1 MKMKKLWNNKNFWE
15 AIGYVSLAL
24 CIFGQVAVGYVY
36 MVAQVAYLIANTW
49 AVIRSFKLDQPRADK
64 VRNIVFLAITV
75 ALIVIKIFG
84 KTS

>member
-1 MKMKKLWNNKNFWE
+1 MKKLWNSKNFWE
-15 AIGYVSLAL
+15 VIGYVSLAL

>member
-1 MKMKKLWNNKNFWE
+1 MKELWNNKNFWE
-15 AIGYVSLAL
+15 IIGYTSLAL
-24 CIFGQVAVGYVY
+24 CIFGQIAVGYVY
-36 MVAQVAYLIANTW
+36 MVAQGAYLVANSW

-75 ALIVIKIFG
+75 ALIIIRIFG